1 MANFSII
8 ALKILAGNTS
18 SIKKVLK
25 EDWYLFN
32 QSYKVEKEKLVR
44 NKDYPLSNDFFGK
57 NISVSAIVGK
67 NGSGKS
73 SLLELMYRIIN
84 NFTFWLVK
92 KQQRNAAERF
102 FYIDNVYADLYFEI
116 NGKLGVLHCRGSFVG
131 FQLGDEKY
139 GFNHFAE
146 TPPEFQSYKIHEK
159 ELLVKEFV
167 EIAKSFFYTI
177 VTNYSMF
184 AFLDSDYEAERGGY
198 FDADGKSGYNSDGI
212 WINSMFHKN
221 DGYSAPIAL
230 NPYRD
235 SGTIYLANEAK
246 LTKQRLAAILI
257 ESKKKNKQFIDD
269 YQLNRIEYK
278 YVPTNILRKFKAY
291 NDINTLRQDFVNA
304 WNHENG
310 DTLHTYTSVILNQF
324 GYTFSANLNEKQI
337 DAYIY
342 LVYKSLS
349 IASKYP
355 SYSNYFGL
363 ATKPKSFFERTVDS
377 ETKVRLE
384 NLVKYILKDKSH
396 ITLKITQTRN
406 FLNKCDIQELSRI
419 QDKDFDFTYDDY
431 EQTFQFKKKLSG
443 LYEIMEFLPPPFFD
457 YEIKLDKIVDNKI
470 TSDIPFQTMS
480 SGEKQFLYAVST
492 LIYHIKNLRSIQQ
505 KHRVKY
511 RHFNLVLDEVE
522 LCFHPEMQRLFVNK
536 LIGIIKRLGLTNHN
550 CSFNIIFATHSPFI
564 LSDIPNC
571 NVMYLQEGEQKP
583 QNEMPE
589 TFASNINDILR
600 HSFFLENGFIGEFA
614 QKKIGEVIK
623 AIKGN
628 KIAPN
633 NYKEYKQIID
643 LIGEPLIKNK
653 LMMMISEVYDNV
665 EDRIEMLRKEIEN
678 LENLKK

>member
-32 QSYKVEKEKLVR
+32 QSYKEEKGKLVK

-678 LENLKK
+678 LENQKK